1 MGQNF
6 EIIQIQPYLDK
17 RGKLKKIIKA
27 SQLPNGE
34 QIGEVYFLFSNQ
46 GSVRGNHYH
55 EKTLEYFT
63 TIAGAVRVAIKDLD
77 TGVFQDFQLSEE
89 DNLILK
95 VPARIIHAFKTE
107 ANEPSIMVAVSTRE
121 YHPTDHDTFPMQI
134 LE

>member
-55 EKTLEYFT
+55 EKTL
-63 TIAGAVRVAIKDLD
+63 
-77 TGVFQDFQLSEE
+77 
-89 DNLILK
+89 
-95 VPARIIHAFKTE
+95 
-107 ANEPSIMVAVSTRE
+107 
-121 YHPTDHDTFPMQI
+121 
-134 LE
+134 